1 MYSILVILAVITAI
15 LLILIV
21 LIQESKGGGLTSNM
35 AAGNAILGVNK
46 TTNIVEK
53 ITWSLAG
60 ALIVISIATVYCT
73 PEVQNS
79 DAIVTEMQMNVPALP
94 SAELPAAAAELPAE
108 TAPEAPAN

>member
-21 LIQESKGGGLTSNM
+21 LVQESKGGGLTSNM

-53 ITWSLAG
+53 ITWSLAC
-60 ALIVISIATVYCT
+60 ALIVISIATVYFT
-73 PEVQNS
+73 PEEQNS
-79 DAIVTEMQMNVPALP
+79 DALVTEMQMNIPTVPVVN
-94 SAELPAAAAELPAE
+94 ELPAANLPAAP
-108 TAPEAPAN
+108 APEAPAN